1 MHTSGGGT
9 RRRGRMLRVITLL
22 SSGVVAWPGGAR
34 AQSGAWIA
42 YEAARGA
49 PEVRACLD
57 TLPASALARS
67 IVYAEIVPTG
77 GTIVPEY
84 VAAGD
89 EIARE
94 IAASLRKSIGGDTAY
109 VRPGDSLVTWRALG
123 ATIPLTLH
131 RDGSVR
137 MERLSPFVNDARKPG
152 LALLERGV
160 LSAIDT
166 LHAFAK
172 LGAGVPDFSVVELHF
187 IAPTFD
193 SEGHPDTLSAHAPF
207 PVMSLPIPWAE
218 MPRARHKPRIDYP
231 DWLRN
236 SFAMGGV
243 TLRFDIDEHGQVD
256 SASVHPVW
264 QAREPEPSSG
274 VALHAYTTMLDISRR
289 ALPDFGYRPAR
300 IGGCPLRM
308 TFLQS
313 FEYTVHY

>member
-1 MHTSGGGT
+1 MHTPISGSRHVT
-9 RRRGRMLRVITLL
+9 RMLRVVTLL
-22 SSGVVAWPGGAR
+22 GLGVIASSGVAR
-34 AQSGAWIA
+34 AQSGTWVA

-57 TLPASALARS
+57 TLPVSALARS
-67 IVYAEIVPTG
+67 IVYAEIVPTDG
-77 GTIVPEY
+77 AIVPEY

-94 IAASLRKSIGGDTAY
+94 TAAALRKSIGGDTAF
-109 VRPGDSLVTWRALG
+109 VRAGDSIVTWRALG
-123 ATIPLTLH
+123 ATIPLTLY
-131 RDGSVR
+131 RNGSVR

-166 LHAFAK
+166 LHAFAP
-172 LGAGVPDFSVVELHF
+172 LGGRVPDFSVVELHF

-193 SEGHPDTLSAHAPF
+193 SEGHPDTLTAHAPF

-243 TLRFDIDEHGQVD
+243 TLRFDIDERGQVD

-264 QAREPEPSSG
+264 RSRDPEPTSG

-289 ALPDFGYRPAR
+289 ALPDFGFRPAR

-308 TFLQS
+308 PFQQS
-313 FEYTVHY
+313 FEYTVYR